1 MYKPTIGLEVHVE
14 LNTASKMFCACRN
27 KAEEKQPNFNV
38 CPICLGHP
46 GTLPVINK
54 EALEKVIKAGLAL
67 GGDIS
72 WQSYFDRKNYF
83 YPDLPKGY
91 QISQHSAPFC
101 RGGHLMVE
109 EKDVRLREIHLEE
122 DTCKLY
128 HSSDA
133 KSSLVDCNRSGI
145 PLMELV
151 TEPDLKSAKEAKKFA
166 EELQLILRYLD
177 VSDANMEKGQ
187 MRIEANVSLS
197 EEEGRLGEK
206 VELKNINSFRA
217 VEKAIEHEIERQ
229 RKLLEK
235 GEKIL
240 PQTRGWSEAK
250 GATVLQREKE
260 TAFDYR
266 YFPEPDLP
274 LLQFGEDYLKKI
286 KLEIPE
292 LPQEKRER
300 LAKEYHLGESES
312 GSLVQ
317 NEELGNYFEKVI
329 SELPS
334 RLRPE
339 ELKEMT
345 RLAFNYLTT
354 DLVGLLAA
362 LSLEKKTSLT
372 IGPDLLITPENFAEL
387 VAMVSKKE
395 ISSKTAKDILK
406 EMFETGAD
414 PSQIVETKNLA
425 QTGNETEI
433 ESIAKKVISEN
444 QKAVFDYKAGK
455 KNAFQ
460 FLLGQIMAQSRGK
473 ANPEIAEK
481 ILRKILS

>member
-1 MYKPTIGLEVHVE
+1 MYKPTIGLEIHVE

-27 KAEEKQPNFNV
+27 NAEEKQPNFNV

-54 EALEKVIKAGLAL
+54 EALEKVIKVGLAL
-67 GGDIS
+67 ASDIS

-91 QISQHSAPFC
+91 QISQHSVPLC
-101 RGGHLMVE
+101 GGGHLMVE
-109 EKDVRLREIHLEE
+109 EKDIRLREIHLEE

-128 HSSDA
+128 HSSDG

-166 EELQLILRYLD
+166 EGFQLILRYLN
-177 VSDANMEKGQ
+177 VSDADMEKGQ

-197 EEEGRLGEK
+197 EEEGKLGEK

-217 VEKAIEHEIERQ
+217 VERAIEHEIGRQ

-240 PQTRGWSEAK
+240 PQTRGWNEAK
-250 GATVLQREKE
+250 GETVLQREKE

-274 LLQFGEDYLKKI
+274 LLQFSEDYLKKI
-286 KLEIPE
+286 KLEISE
-292 LPQEKRER
+292 LPKEKRER
-300 LAKEYHLGESES
+300 LAKEYHLSELES
-312 GSLVQ
+312 GLLVQ

-334 RLRPE
+334 RLKPA

-387 VAMVSKKE
+387 VTMVFKKE
-395 ISSKTAKDILK
+395 ISSKTAKEILG

-414 PSQIVETKNLA
+414 PSQIVEFKGLA
-425 QTGNETEI
+425 QTGDETEI

-444 QKAVFDYKAGK
+444 QKAVSDYKAGK